1 MMKVKKVS
9 MKFLVVFGLLFGSFV
24 FWKTNFPSGTWRYKV
39 IVEIETPEGIK
50 SGYAVREVTAVTQPS
65 ITPETHP
72 VTYGVIGEAVAIDLG
87 DRGVAFALLGYTEVF
102 KAFPKEAKTTKEFIQ
117 YYSNLPVGQ
126 KAVLTSAHPQIVT
139 FTDIN
144 DPLTVKMVLG
154 SRFNVKKQDLDP
166 VNDFEALFGQGVTL
180 KQVIIEITDEPVTW
194 DIEKWLPWLDRING
208 GYLDGAF
215 LGGGPELSNI
225 LDGEHFKRES
235 KYKKERK

>member
-1 MMKVKKVS
+1 MKVKKVS
-9 MKFLVVFGLLFGSFV
+9 MKLLIFFGLLIGSLV
-24 FWKTNFPSGTWRYKV
+24 FWKVNYPYASWRFK
-39 IVEIETPEGIK
+39 ITVEIETPDGIK

-102 KAFPKEAKTTKEFIQ
+102 KAFPKEAKTTKEFIE

-126 KAVLTSAHPQIVT
+126 KAVLTNAHPQIVT

-194 DIEKWLPWLDRING
+194 DIEKWLPWLPERKKG
-208 GYLDGAF
+208 SLDGR
-215 LGGGPELSNI
+215 LGTFSDDLASI
-225 LDGEHFKRES
+225 LDYGYFKRGGQ
-235 KYKKERK
+235 

>member
-1 MMKVKKVS
+1 MKVKKVS
-9 MKFLVVFGLLFGSFV
+9 MKFLIFFGLLIGSLV
-24 FWKTNFPSGTWRYKV
+24 FWKVNYPYASWRFK
-39 IVEIETPEGIK
+39 ITVEIETPDGIK

-102 KAFPKEAKTTKEFIQ
+102 KAFPKEAKTTKEFIE

-126 KAVLTSAHPQIVT
+126 KAVLTNAHPQIVT

-144 DPLTVKMVLG
+144 DPLTVKMLLG

-166 VNDFEALFGQGVTL
+166 VNDFEAQFGQGVTL
-180 KQVIIEITDEPVTW
+180 KQVIIEITDEPVTS
-194 DIEKWLPWLDRING
+194 DIEKWLPWLDDLNG
-208 GYLDGAF
+208 HYLHGGSTSRNAP
-215 LGGGPELSNI
+215 LGLEAGN
-225 LDGEHFKRES
+225 FKRGN
-235 KYKKERK
+235 K